1 MNISL
6 PSFTIFSNFY
16 EILGSCFYAFNQ
28 YIEFSVSPCTE
39 NNENNM
45 SNVKPLK
52 LIHTFALVG
61 ISNYTILNSTI
72 LSVLQFSRLIDILS
86 ENFWSW
92 VDKTGIPFVR
102 FSNPQPPSNLG
113 IQFYNNLHELLK
125 HSSGT
130 LWYFIEHLHVY
141 WAKLSLSDTASLLTE
156 SHIVIDSSTDECNDH
171 SKITLVQIHSLP
183 AKMNSKLTN
192 IETKNS
198 SLEFCLTEI
207 II

>member
-92 VDKTGIPFVR
+92 VDKIAIPFVR

-130 LWYFIEHLHVY
+130 SYDI
-141 WAKLSLSDTASLLTE
+141 LSNTYMYIGLKCPCQTQPVSLLKVTFW
-156 SHIVIDSSTDECNDH
+156 STAAPMSVIIV
-171 SKITLVQIHSLP
+171 
-183 AKMNSKLTN
+183 KLHWYKYIRYRPKWIQN
-192 IETKNS
+192 WQTKKPKTV
-198 SLEFCLTEI
+198 L
-207 II
+207 

>member
-1 MNISL
+1 MYFVYNLRLRQTKRKRWTMCKQYQKGKDIISSNL
-6 PSFTIFSNFY
+6 HEYLTSILHNNFSNFY

-86 ENFWSW
+86 ENFLIMS
-92 VDKTGIPFVR
+92 
-102 FSNPQPPSNLG
+102 
-113 IQFYNNLHELLK
+113 
-125 HSSGT
+125 
-130 LWYFIEHLHVY
+130 
-141 WAKLSLSDTASLLTE
+141 
-156 SHIVIDSSTDECNDH
+156 
-171 SKITLVQIHSLP
+171 
-183 AKMNSKLTN
+183 
-192 IETKNS
+192 
-198 SLEFCLTEI
+198 
-207 II
+207 

>member
-61 ISNYTILNSTI
+61 ISNYTILNSTT

-86 ENFWSW
+86 ENFLIMS
-92 VDKTGIPFVR
+92 
-102 FSNPQPPSNLG
+102 
-113 IQFYNNLHELLK
+113 
-125 HSSGT
+125 
-130 LWYFIEHLHVY
+130 
-141 WAKLSLSDTASLLTE
+141 
-156 SHIVIDSSTDECNDH
+156 
-171 SKITLVQIHSLP
+171 
-183 AKMNSKLTN
+183 
-192 IETKNS
+192 
-198 SLEFCLTEI
+198 
-207 II
+207 

>member
-6 PSFTIFSNFY
+6 PSFTILSNFY

-61 ISNYTILNSTI
+61 ISNYTIFNSTT

-92 VDKTGIPFVR
+92 VDKIGIPFVR
-102 FSNPQPPSNLG
+102 ISNPQPPSNLG

-130 LWYFIEHLHVY
+130 SYDI
-141 WAKLSLSDTASLLTE
+141 LSNTYMYIGLKCPCQTQPVSLLKVTLW
-156 SHIVIDSSTDECNDH
+156 STAA
-171 SKITLVQIHSLP
+171 P
-183 AKMNSKLTN
+183 M
-192 IETKNS
+192 
-198 SLEFCLTEI
+198 
-207 II
+207 

>member
-92 VDKTGIPFVR
+92 VDKIASPFVR

-130 LWYFIEHLHVY
+130 SYDI
-141 WAKLSLSDTASLLTE
+141 LSNIYMYIGLSCPCQTQPVSLLKVTLW
-156 SHIVIDSSTDECNDH
+156 STAAPMSVIIVKLHWYKYIRYRPKWIQNWQTQ
-171 SKITLVQIHSLP
+171 KPKTVLY
-183 AKMNSKLTN
+183 NSVWPKL
-192 IETKNS
+192 
-198 SLEFCLTEI
+198 
-207 II
+207 